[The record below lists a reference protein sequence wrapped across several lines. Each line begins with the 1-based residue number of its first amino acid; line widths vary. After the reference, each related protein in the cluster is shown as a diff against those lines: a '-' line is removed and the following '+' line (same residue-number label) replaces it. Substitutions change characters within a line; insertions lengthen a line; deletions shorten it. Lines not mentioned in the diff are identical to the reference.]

1 MQPGSAE
8 RHAGFDHPGAE
19 LVKKFAIAGDKATAI
34 SKGEPLDPLKPGFA
48 ETTEHKIASRVDD
61 FHPSLQ
67 TCSLG
72 LLSRSSNKDGDADGP
87 FDSWPVCVAATLI

>member
-67 TCSLG
+67 TCS
-72 LLSRSSNKDGDADGP
+72 P
-87 FDSWPVCVAATLI
+87 CAASALMPLKW